1 MRTALP
7 FACLLALSTY
17 FLDGCTPVL
26 IGAGAAGAYTTLED
40 RRTTGVQID
49 DEGIELRSGNRISDR
64 FGDKVHVNV
73 TSYNRSV
80 LLTGEVPD
88 ARTRE
93 EIEKIVRAVPGVI
106 GLSNELEISGI
117 TSLGAR
123 TNDSFITS
131 KVKARFLDA
140 RKFNPVHVKVVTEGG
155 VVYLMG
161 VVTAREANDATDL
174 ARTMAGVR
182 KVVKIF
188 EHCKESDEVC
198 RPRPSEPQKPKPA
211 A

>member
-1 MRTALP
+1 MRSALRLG
-7 FACLLALSTY
+7 CLLLGV
-17 FLDGCTPVL
+17 FLLDGCAPVL
-26 IGAGAAGAYTTLED
+26 IGAGAAGAYSAFED

-49 DEGIELRSGNRISDR
+49 DEGIEVRSANRIGDR
-64 FGDKVHVNV
+64 FGDKAHVNV

-88 ARTRE
+88 ARVRDD
-93 EIEKIVRAVPGVI
+93 IEKIVRAVPGVV
-106 GLSNELEISGI
+106 GVTNELEISGI

-131 KVKARFLDA
+131 KVKASFLDA
-140 RKFNPVHVKVVTEGG
+140 RKFNPLHVKVVTEGG

-161 VVTAREANDATDL
+161 VVTEREANDAVEL

-188 EHCKESDEVC
+188 EYCKASDEIC
-198 RPRPSEPQKPKPA
+198 RPRPSEQKPKPA